1 MLLINSSS
9 TNIALLFLY
18 AISLRFMLFD
28 YKITAVFWQTL
39 IETLNKKVIS
49 STKKTVK
56 KGELLLYSP
65 ESTPNIYW
73 KGLYEIVDKLIRCP
87 FCKGC
92 WAGYFIYLFLVI
104 DFSSLTLDIQ
114 QVIEF
119 ALFSGS
125 CGFLSLVSTSKL
137 GI

>member
-1 MLLINSSS
+1 
-9 TNIALLFLY
+9 
-18 AISLRFMLFD
+18 MLFD

-39 IETLNKKVIS
+39 IETLNEKVIS

-56 KGELLLYSP
+56 KGDLLLYSS
-65 ESTPNIYW
+65 ESTPNVYW
-73 KGLYEIVDKLIRCP
+73 KGLYEVVNKLTKCP

-92 WAGYFIYLFLVI
+92 WAGYFIYLFLVMN
-104 DFSSLTLDIQ
+104 FSSLTLDIS

-119 ALFSGS
+119 ALFSWS